1 MNVVSLNDR
10 SWAIV
15 ADADRIPA
23 PDASLFDAD
32 HWRARGA
39 VVGEATGRGQ
49 ALMLDTPFGA
59 AVLRPYLRGGQAAR
73 ISRDRYLWLGL
84 ERTRAVHEFRVLAG
98 LRDLELPVPAP
109 LAAGVRRTGPVYRCA
124 LLMERIP
131 DARPLGERLGDD
143 DVAWPAIGRCICRF
157 HQAGLDHA
165 DLNANNILLDADDKA
180 WLIDFDRA
188 RFDPMLAVNGRANL
202 RRLHRSLAK
211 LWPDGDDRLD
221 MAWAQLLQGYRG
233 G

>member
-1 MNVVSLNDR
+1 MNAVTLNDR

-39 VVGEATGRGQ
+39 VVGQAAGRGQ

-73 ISRDRYLWLGL
+73 VSRDRYLWLGL

-98 LRDLELPVPAP
+98 LRDLQLPVPAP
-109 LAAGVRRTGPVYRCA
+109 LAAGVRRSGLVYRCA
-124 LLMERIP
+124 LLTERIR
-131 DARPLGERLGDD
+131 DARSLGEQLGDAGLPWQA
-143 DVAWPAIGRCICRF
+143 VGRCICRF
-157 HQAGLDHA
+157 HQAGLEHA
-165 DLNANNILLDADDKA
+165 DLNANNILLDGAGA
-180 WLIDFDRA
+180 VWLIDFDRA
-188 RFDPMLAVNGRANL
+188 RFEPMLAVNGRANL

-211 LWPDGDDRLD
+211 LWPPGDERLD
-221 MAWAQLLQGYRG
+221 AAWQQLLKGYRG
-233 G
+233 

>member
-1 MNVVSLNDR
+1 MNAVTLNDR

-39 VVGEATGRGQ
+39 VVGEAAGRGH

-73 ISRDRYLWLGL
+73 LSRDRYLWLGL

-98 LRDLELPVPAP
+98 LRDLQLPVPAP
-109 LAAGVRRTGPVYRCA
+109 LAAGVRRSGLVYRCA
-124 LLMERIP
+124 LLMERIQ
-131 DARPLGERLGDD
+131 DARPLGERLGEDG
-143 DVAWPAIGRCICRF
+143 VPWPAIGRCICRF
-157 HQAGLDHA
+157 HEAGLDHA
-165 DLNANNILLDADDKA
+165 DLNARNILLAEDGTV

-188 RFDPMLAVNGRANL
+188 RFDPLMSVNGRANL

-211 LWPDGDDRLD
+211 LWPDDDDRLD
-221 MAWAQLLQGYRG
+221 AAWEQLLKGYRSG
-233 G
+233 